1 MADEPEIDRLTGQKT
16 TGHQWDGI
24 KELNTPLPKWWLY
37 VFYATIVFSLI
48 YVVLYPA
55 IPSLTGHT
63 RGILGYDQRE
73 QLEASLAD
81 QAAARAQYIDRIA
94 VSELADIQSDVE
106 LATFALAGGETA
118 FADNC
123 VPCHGLGGAGQDG
136 GYPSLADDDWLWGG
150 TLDDIHLTLQVGI
163 RANHP
168 QTRNSMM
175 PAYGVL
181 NMLDDGQIGDVAHY
195 VLTLGGGAA
204 EDAEAAARGAET
216 YNVQCVACHG
226 ADGAGNTLLG
236 APALNDQIWLY
247 GGSHAEISA
256 QIHEPRHGVMP
267 PWGRLGDDTIKM
279 LTLYVHSLGGG
290 E

>member
-1 MADEPEIDRLTGQKT
+1 MADQPEIDRLTGQKT

-37 VFYATIVFSLI
+37 VFYASILFSLV

-55 IPSLTGHT
+55 IPTLTGYT
-63 RGILGYDQRE
+63 RGILGYDQRV
-73 QLEASLAD
+73 QLEASLAE

-94 VSELADIQSDVE
+94 ASDLADIQSDAE
-106 LATFALAGGETA
+106 LATFALAGGQTA

-150 TLDDIHLTLQVGI
+150 TLDDIHQTLQVGI
-163 RANHP
+163 RADHP
-168 QTRNSMM
+168 QTRTSMM

-181 NMLDDGQIGDVAHY
+181 NMLDEGQIADIAHH
-195 VLTLGGGAA
+195 VLTLAGDAA
-204 EDAEAAARGAET
+204 EDAEAAARGAEV
-216 YNVQCVACHG
+216 YNIQCAACHA

-236 APALNDQIWLY
+236 APALNDRIWLY
-247 GGSHAEISA
+247 GGTHEEIAA
-256 QIHEPRHGVMP
+256 QIYEPRHGVMP
-267 PWGRLGDDTIKM
+267 AWGRLGDDAIKM
-279 LTLYVHSLGGG
+279 LTLYVHNLGGG

>member
-1 MADEPEIDRLTGQKT
+1 MADQPEIDRLTGQKT

-55 IPSLTGHT
+55 IPGLTGYT

-73 QLEASLAD
+73 QLEASLAE
-81 QAAARAQYIDRIA
+81 QAAARAQYMDRIA
-94 VSELADIQSDVE
+94 ASDLAAIQSDPE
-106 LATFALAGGETA
+106 LLTFALAGGSTA

-123 VPCHGLGGAGQDG
+123 VPCHGLGGAGQAG

-150 TLDDIHLTLQVGI
+150 TLDDIHQSLLVGI

-168 QTRNSMM
+168 QTRNSLM
-175 PAYGVL
+175 PAYGTL
-181 NMLDDGQIGDVAHY
+181 NMLDDAQIADVAHH
-195 VLTLGGGAA
+195 VLTLDGDAA

-216 YNVQCVACHG
+216 YNIQCAACHG
-226 ADGAGNTLLG
+226 TDGAGNTLLG
-236 APALNDQIWLY
+236 APALNDRIWLY
-247 GGSHAEISA
+247 GGTHEDVVA
-256 QIHEPRHGVMP
+256 QIYEPRHGVMP
-267 PWGRLGDDTIKM
+267 AWGRLGEDSIKM
-279 LTLYVHSLGGG
+279 LTLYVHNLGGG